1 MSQQK
6 IALTLLVIFI
16 SLFLESSLAKENS
29 QTIAYIESSC
39 HGTLYPNL
47 CIRCL
52 NKFSNSTINGPQHLA
67 HIALSVSL
75 SKALQTRGYLL
86 KVTKELQ
93 TINHNNKRMY
103 LTVQDCVNQINDS
116 FDQLSQAIK
125 ELKRLNQ
132 SSTII
137 SDKVLW
143 HISNVETW
151 VSTALTDASSCVQ
164 SLPGDRMSK
173 RVAMIKV
180 KAKNVAEVTS
190 NALALFHSYASRY
203 KQVAARTTKKP

>member
-1 MSQQK
+1 MAQK
-6 IALTLLVIFI
+6 LILTSLVIFL
-16 SLFLESSLAKENS
+16 SLLLETSLAKNNS
-29 QTIAYIESSC
+29 QTMTYIESSC

-116 FDQLSQAIK
+116 VDQLSQAIK

-164 SLPGDRMSK
+164 SLPGHRMSK

-203 KQVAARTTKKP
+203 RQQAARTTKKP